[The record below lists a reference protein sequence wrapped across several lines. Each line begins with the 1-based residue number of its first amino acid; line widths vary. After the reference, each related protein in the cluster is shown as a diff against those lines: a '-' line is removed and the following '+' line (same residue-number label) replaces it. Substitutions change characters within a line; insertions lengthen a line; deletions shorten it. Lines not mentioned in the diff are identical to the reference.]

1 MDKQATLDALAAL
14 SQETRFDVFRLL
26 VQAGPDGL
34 PAGEIALRLAT
45 RQNTMSTHLATL
57 ARAGLVTATR
67 DGRSIRYAANF
78 CGMRAVIDNLMN
90 DCCCGVPEITQPF
103 QTGDAA

>member
-1 MDKQATLDALAAL
+1 MDKEQTLDALAAL
-14 SQETRFDVFRLL
+14 SQEIRFDVFRLL

-34 PAGEIALRLAT
+34 PAGEIARLMGT
-45 RQNTMSTHLATL
+45 RQNTMSTNLAIL
-57 ARAGLVTATR
+57 ARAGLVTSTR

-90 DCCCGVPEITQPF
+90 DCCCGVPEITENLKVGEP
-103 QTGDAA
+103 A